1 MHLKQK
7 QNHSKDI
14 FTVKQDLTH
23 NLFVLTKAAWSIFF
37 SPIRSMG
44 LCDKVKAL
52 RRVGGRQGPS
62 CSAGNSDTSKRR
74 RWPKNLRHCQ
84 TASHWSVTTA
94 RLQYFELQTSASCT
108 ARTTHFN
115 WKAQTQTTAA
125 RSPQCGSAVKIA
137 SVWLQVNENFNTLKK
152 NVLKDK
158 KITVKM
164 NQKCQLS
171 KNQAVSLAVTKWILL
186 SSFAIFMHAQ
196 IKRASFIQ
204 VTALCGYAKRKGF
217 YDDMFGTSCLSV
229 TISCQECLTSDKQ
242 AGSSALLRRILNE
255 D

>member
-1 MHLKQK
+1 
-7 QNHSKDI
+7 
-14 FTVKQDLTH
+14 
-23 NLFVLTKAAWSIFF
+23 
-37 SPIRSMG
+37 MG
-44 LCDKVKAL
+44 LRDKVKAL

-186 SSFAIFMHAQ
+186 SSFAIF
-196 IKRASFIQ
+196 
-204 VTALCGYAKRKGF
+204 YACTNKARFLYPSNSTMWVRK
-217 YDDMFGTSCLSV
+217 
-229 TISCQECLTSDKQ
+229 EK
-242 AGSSALLRRILNE
+242 RILWWHVWDQLPVCHYFLPRMFDKWQTGWQLGAPAADFE
-255 D
+255 WGLMWKLSDQ